1 MERNLLRDIFFEL
14 KEKYSK
20 QNWQIDM
27 VDLRWGISK
36 EAGLDN
42 KTMQICKEEL
52 KRCQELSPK
61 PNFIILLGDRY
72 GWIPLPEVVP
82 VEVYKTLHMT
92 DLERNLFLHWYQLDM
107 NILPDGAYIMKTRSY
122 FMDFFYNVENEKFN
136 NVDYTNDDIWKRRV
150 EEPLSVM
157 FKRNKCKLYGSSATE
172 QEIELGAF
180 NVDDAQDHVI
190 AYIRHLQ
197 EIPDSKTED
206 FYETDKIDEISLLEE
221 RIRKTL
227 SNDNILSVNTDYK
240 HYCSQE
246 YADEFRKTI
255 NEYICRIINNVISED
270 NQDKTLSE
278 NQVHINFA
286 LKEASK
292 FIGRKEELEYIKE
305 YLESKETD
313 YGLWLQAPSGMGKS
327 ALLAKVV
334 ELYKDNYNVICRF
347 CGTSE
352 LSFNAKNIFFSLYKD
367 LWHLNLRNKGKKFN
381 VMFSILE
388 KHLIDNFSTSLSNI
402 SLEKPILL
410 IIDSLDRV
418 DDYGWR
424 DFNTLK
430 WLNSNRRKDI
440 KIIIS
445 STPEIKYNIELP
457 FLIKKELNC
466 LEHDDAWTLV
476 SNELQ
481 LNNRRLDEV
490 QMQQLSATIEKSDKS
505 PIYLKTLGKILS
517 RIPSWQNLSDI
528 PHTLEGLIKYYC
540 MQLVS
545 PSRHG
550 EILVKHIA
558 FWLATAKTGIAEKEV
573 VEMLALNDEYM
584 NYLKTN
590 SLQELDKKGDKL
602 IVPPIIWTRLFYDL
616 QPLLR
621 QENNFKIQLIT
632 FFHHR
637 IKQIF
642 QGIWGNENSL

>member
-1 MERNLLRDIFFEL
+1 MTMERNLLRDIFFEL

-92 DLERNLFLHWYQLDM
+92 DIERNLFLHWYQLDM

-122 FMDFFYNVENEKFN
+122 FMDFFYNVEYEKFN
-136 NVDYTNDDIWKRRV
+136 NVDYTNDDIWKRIV

-227 SNDNILSVNTDYK
+227 SNDNILPVNTDYK

-255 NEYICRIINNVISED
+255 NEYICRIIDNVISEN

-457 FLIKKELNC
+457 F
-466 LEHDDAWTLV
+466 
-476 SNELQ
+476 
-481 LNNRRLDEV
+481 
-490 QMQQLSATIEKSDKS
+490 
-505 PIYLKTLGKILS
+505 
-517 RIPSWQNLSDI
+517 
-528 PHTLEGLIKYYC
+528 
-540 MQLVS
+540 
-545 PSRHG
+545 
-550 EILVKHIA
+550 
-558 FWLATAKTGIAEKEV
+558 
-573 VEMLALNDEYM
+573 
-584 NYLKTN
+584 
-590 SLQELDKKGDKL
+590 
-602 IVPPIIWTRLFYDL
+602 
-616 QPLLR
+616 
-621 QENNFKIQLIT
+621 
-632 FFHHR
+632 
-637 IKQIF
+637 
-642 QGIWGNENSL
+642 